1 MMESH
6 NDKQI
11 GISVEELQNG
21 GDDLGMS
28 TTEERLPDVEDPG
41 MSTEDESHDFG
52 ESWEGNDGWDDWLD
66 LPPEDPEITEN
77 SKGWGKDDVIQ
88 QDEDVENQ
96 QHEDD
101 HTQWDLTHTME
112 DVIQQ
117 DCEGGENQ
125 YNHNQ
130 VLTHTYPEQ
139 REILQR
145 ELKGQYVCP
154 KEKPL
159 SLNPPRELTST
170 EELSL
175 RHFLAWQQSNGTEKA
190 YNLHAKV
197 LENATKSEIL
207 SLTAVKKL
215 AMNLSGLRPHK
226 IDVCP
231 NSCIAY
237 TGANEGLTH
246 CPYIKDKKMCGEPRY
261 KGKSVP
267 RAQMVYVSCFDIIQ
281 AKYANKH
288 SSSLL

>member
-1 MMESH
+1 
-6 NDKQI
+6 
-11 GISVEELQNG
+11 
-21 GDDLGMS
+21 
-28 TTEERLPDVEDPG
+28 
-41 MSTEDESHDFG
+41 MSTEDESHNVGEFG
-52 ESWEGNDGWDDWLD
+52 ESWVGNDGWDDWLD
-66 LPPEDPEITEN
+66 LPPECPEITEN
-77 SKGWGKDDVIQ
+77 SKGWGEEDVIQ

-101 HTQWDLTHTME
+101 HTHWASLTHTME

-117 DCEGGENQ
+117 DCEGAE
-125 YNHNQ
+125 
-130 VLTHTYPEQ
+130 VLTHIYPEQ

-145 ELKGQYVCP
+145 ELKGEYVCP

-159 SLNPPRELTST
+159 WLNPPRELTWT

-197 LENATKSEIL
+197 LEDATKSEIL
-207 SLTAVKKL
+207 SLKEVKKL
-215 AMNLSGLRPHK
+215 AMNLTGLRPHK
-226 IDVCP
+226 IDICP

-237 TGANEGLTH
+237 TGVNEGLTH
-246 CPYIKDKKMCGEPRY
+246 CPHIKDKNMCGEPRY

-281 AKYANKH
+281 AMYANKH